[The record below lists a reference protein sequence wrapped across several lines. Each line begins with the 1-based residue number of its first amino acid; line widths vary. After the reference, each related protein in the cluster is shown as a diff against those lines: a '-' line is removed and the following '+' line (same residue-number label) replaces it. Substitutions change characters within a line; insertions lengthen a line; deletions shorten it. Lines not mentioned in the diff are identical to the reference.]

1 MKRKQVVVLV
11 LLVAAGGLFFAGCS
25 KQQSGGSGGG
35 SGTVTLEFMH
45 AQSTE
50 PGRTIFQDAADRFMA
65 ANPSVKVNIDVLAND
80 SYKQKLAV
88 AMASGKLPDIYFSW
102 SGGPM
107 YEYAKSGNIIDL
119 TSYMNADNYKDKFLD
134 AALAQATWQGKI
146 WGVPIQN
153 VSVCTVFYNKEIFA
167 RYNLGVPATL
177 SELETVCDTLLKN
190 GIKPFSLANKT
201 QWTGSMF
208 FMFFATRMGGTEPF
222 IKAVDGSG
230 SFEADNFVY
239 AGQKIQEWV
248 KKGYFN
254 EGFNGLDE
262 DSGQSR
268 MLMYNEECAMHIM
281 GSWFNSSAVT
291 ESPEFAKK
299 MGIFK
304 FPAIEGGK
312 GNPNTVIGT
321 VGDNFYHVSSASKNP
336 DWAFKMITY
345 LTDDVAVPKRL
356 AGGNIPPLKSVKLDD
371 PILAELFTQVQ
382 AAPDMQLWYDQSLSP
397 EVAEVHKITS
407 QEIFGLTL
415 SPEEAAKRLQAAQAD
430 YLKNN

>member
-1 MKRKQVVVLV
+1 MKRAQKLAFLGMAF
-11 LLVAAGGLFFAGCS
+11 LLISGMVFAGGQKSGGAAGG
-25 KQQSGGSGGG
+25 
-35 SGTVTLEFMH
+35 VTLEFMH

-50 PGRTIFQDAADRFMA
+50 PGLSIFGDSTNRFMA
-65 ANPSVKVNIDVLAND
+65 DNPGVKVNLNVLAND

-88 AMASGKLPDIYFSW
+88 AMASRQLPDIYFSW

-107 YEYAKSGNIIDL
+107 YEYAKSGNIADL
-119 TSYMNADNYKDKFLD
+119 TSYMNAGNYKAKFLD
-134 AALAQATWQGKI
+134 AAIAQATWQNKI

-167 RYNLGVPATL
+167 RYNIKVPATL
-177 SELETVCDTLLKN
+177 PELEAACDTLLRN
-190 GIKPFSLANKT
+190 GVKPFSLANKT

-208 FMFFATRMGGTEPF
+208 FMFLATRQGGTEPF

-230 SFEADNFVY
+230 SFEDPAFIY
-239 AGQKIQEWV
+239 AGTKIQEWV

-268 MLMYNEECAMHIM
+268 MLLYNGDAAMHIM
-281 GSWFNSSAVT
+281 GSWFNSSALT
-291 ESPEFAKK
+291 ESPEFYKK

-304 FPAIEGGK
+304 FPTIPGGK

-321 VGDNFYHVSSASKNP
+321 VGDNFYHVSGTCKNP

-345 LTDDVAVPKRL
+345 LTDDIAVKKRL
-356 AGGNIPPLKSVKLDD
+356 DGGNIPPLKDVKLED
-371 PILAELFTQVQ
+371 PILAELFAQVQ

-397 EVAEVHKITS
+397 EVAEVHKTTS

-415 SPEEAAKRLQAAQAD
+415 TPEEAAKRLEAAQQE
-430 YLKNN
+430 YRRNN

>member
-1 MKRKQVVVLV
+1 MKRRYAV
-11 LLVAAGGLFFAGCS
+11 LLFVLMAGGMVFTGCKPKS
-25 KQQSGGSGGG
+25 DGS
-35 SGTVTLEFMH
+35 SGTISLEFMH

-50 PGRTIFQDAADRFMA
+50 PGQSIFRDAVDRFMA
-65 ANPSVKVNIDVLAND
+65 DNPSVKVNVDMLAND

-119 TSYMNADNYKDKFLD
+119 TSYMNENNYKDKFLD
-134 AALAQATWQGKI
+134 AAIAQATWNGKI

-153 VSVCTVFYNKEIFA
+153 VSVCTVFYNKDIFA
-167 RYNLGVPATL
+167 KYNLEVPTTL
-177 SELETVCDTLLKN
+177 TELESICDTLVKN

-230 SFEADNFVY
+230 SFEADNFIY
-239 AGQKIQEWV
+239 AGQKIQDWV

-281 GSWFNSSAVT
+281 GSWFNASAVT

-304 FPAIEGGK
+304 FPSIEGGK
-312 GNPNTVIGT
+312 GNSNTVIGT
-321 VGDNFYHVSSASKNP
+321 VGDNFYHVSSTCKNP
-336 DWAFKMITY
+336 EWAFKVITY
-345 LTDDVAVPKRL
+345 LTDDTAAAKRL

-371 PILAELFTQVQ
+371 PILAELFAQVQ

-397 EVAEVHKITS
+397 EVAEVHKTTS

-415 SPEEAAKRLQAAQAD
+415 SPEEAAKRLQAAQAA
-430 YLKNN
+430 YLKGNK